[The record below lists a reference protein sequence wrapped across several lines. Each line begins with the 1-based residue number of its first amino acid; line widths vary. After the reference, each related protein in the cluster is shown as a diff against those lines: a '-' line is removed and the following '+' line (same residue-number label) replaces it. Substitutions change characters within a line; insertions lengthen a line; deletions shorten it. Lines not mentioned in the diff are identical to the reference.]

1 VTGAAAGSSVEADS
15 GRRVF
20 IFDSIGSS
28 SLDDRF
34 ASGFIPGCGTYFCL
48 SCGVQLSMR
57 ETDELPRCASCG
69 GSRFGRDSIFT
80 ARQEHE
86 STTVE
91 HPVPAERGAPPWLA
105 VVRRSLALPG
115 DYVVYREDDGG
126 VFVKRIERGWTRIGR
141 SEVADICLDDPTVS
155 RRHALLI
162 DEPGKQLRVLDDR
175 SLNGV
180 FLNGVEIELHSV
192 RDGDELSI
200 GRFRLY
206 LLRS

>member
-1 VTGAAAGSSVEADS
+1 
-15 GRRVF
+15 
-20 IFDSIGSS
+20 
-28 SLDDRF
+28 
-34 ASGFIPGCGTYFCL
+34 
-48 SCGVQLSMR
+48 
-57 ETDELPRCASCG
+57 
-69 GSRFGRDSIFT
+69 
-80 ARQEHE
+80 
-86 STTVE
+86 
-91 HPVPAERGAPPWLA
+91 